1 VSRIRSIAVKED
13 YRLEALLDINN
24 TLYNMSVKA
33 NGNTQFSVQEGVSVI
48 ISEDTV
54 HDTFYSG
61 VVYGTF
67 NICNYFAY

>member
-1 VSRIRSIAVKED
+1 VSHIRSIAVKED
-13 YRLEALLDINN
+13 YRLEVLPDINN

-33 NGNTQFSVQEGVSVI
+33 NGNTQFSVQEGASVI

-54 HDTFYSG
+54 HDTFYSR

-67 NICNYFAY
+67 NLCNYFAY